1 MEGRNVSRGIGSGA
15 AQIYGQTQNAINQY
29 AKTLQQQQLQREKEA
44 KVLTDELSKVK
55 LEGIRQADIPEFT
68 TKYNEAKDL
77 FAKRL
82 SAKKGADKIM
92 LDSEFKTK
100 MLELDQIA
108 QDSVALGKGEIEF
121 SKMLLNPNIRDRYM
135 PDAVDKFQKAKTL
148 SRNDPNYIRDLTRLE
163 QQIDLSAIM
172 NDLTKIDDTLL
183 KSSQWSRAEQKG
195 MQGNRSGVI
204 INQQRAVSPQ
214 DQKIAYEAE
223 FKLNP
228 KFRVALRQMFPQL
241 ADMPNEQL
249 KQVAIPE
256 LVKQRQRV
264 EYAKPEFK
272 EDEDNS
278 MTPYQIESLA
288 LRRAALAKKDS
299 DAEGNVGNVEIN
311 KKLYGKSGRDAQGEK
326 RKGTFEAVNFD
337 YFIKPTDKNYASTQL
352 SNVLNINTGKNE
364 MMDADTNVAL
374 VGLGYTKRGG
384 KLIPKALIV
393 NSEKDEYVVNESDLP
408 VAVRNSDEYKAA
420 KRKLDQAYQ
429 SGGQP
434 KAPTQSTQSK
444 KYSATQEKLISENL
458 KANPA
463 YTREEIIQALGL

>member
-163 QQIDLSAIM
+163 QQIDLSEVM
-172 NDLTKIDDTLL
+172 GDLDNIADREL
-183 KSSQWSRAEQKG
+183 KASQWQRSEEKG
-195 MQGNRSGVI
+195 VQGNRQGVF
-204 INQQRAVSPQ
+204 VSNVRTTDP
-214 DQKIAYEAE
+214 K
-223 FKLNP
+223 KLAIEYGVQFDLKP
-228 KFRVALRQMFPQL
+228 KLRVALRQMFPQL
-241 ADMPNEQL
+241 ADLPNEEF
-249 KQVAIPE
+249 KAAVIPE
-256 LVKQRQRV
+256 LAKQKVRS
-264 EYAKPEFK
+264 EPDKIEFK
-272 EDEDNS
+272 EDEDKS

-299 DAEGNVGNVEIN
+299 DAEGNVGNVEVN
-311 KKLYGKSGRDAQGEK
+311 KKFYGKSGRDAQGEK

-434 KAPTQSTQSK
+434 KAPTQSTQPTSGK
-444 KYSATQEKLISENL
+444 KTIK
-458 KANPA
+458 
-463 YTREEIIQALGL
+463 GF